1 MKWRDDIS
9 QTGGARR
16 SQDDPLLFFDL
27 PFNMFSYV
35 PKPQDVR
42 GYDKQH
48 RGQTVDSVH
57 LCEAEVKRPPFVD
70 ISVSISEETVDKRV
84 SWKPTWS
91 LRQTPPF
98 CHNHE
103 CQNVTKPFGFS
114 HHSVQ
119 IHAANGAG
127 TCGANGDFD
136 RRRAPVAGASVPASA
151 AASRSLRGP
160 RGSAVRGRPPTS
172 CLLGHKGGKNPWQG
186 RVM

>member
-1 MKWRDDIS
+1 MTFHRPVAHA
-9 QTGGARR
+9 ARR
-16 SQDDPLLFFDL
+16 TTRCYSLICPSTCFR
-27 PFNMFSYV
+27 MFQSL
-35 PKPQDVR
+35 R
-42 GYDKQH
+42 TCAGYDKQH

-103 CQNVTKPFGFS
+103 CQNVTKPFGFP

-136 RRRAPVAGASVPASA
+136 RRRAPVAGASVPGE
-151 AASRSLRGP
+151 RPRPLGP
-160 RGSAVRGRPPTS
+160 RGSAVGGRPPTS
-172 CLLGHKGGKNPWQG
+172 CLLGHKGGKIHGKG